1 MKQSKENIEIA
12 FIRARALD
20 DLANTSDEEIRNEYR
35 EAGQDMAAV
44 AKQTLDTLRDVVA
57 AGMRAKLA
65 SAKAVSKASA
75 ASQQPTNWVRPAM
88 ERLKKIVAEAFL
100 REPKVAMAFRE
111 GKKQTDEDLATVYDD
126 LVRMGIIKPEDHGN

>member
-1 MKQSKENIEIA
+1 MRQSKESKEIG

-35 EAGQDMAAV
+35 EAGQDMAAI

-57 AGMRAKLA
+57 VGMRAKLA
-65 SAKAVSKASA
+65 SAKAATTASS
-75 ASQQPTNWVRPAM
+75 ASRPTNRARPTM
-88 ERLKKIVAEAFL
+88 QRLKEIVAETFM
-100 REPKVAMAFRE
+100 REPKVAMAFRD

-126 LVRMGIIKPEDHGN
+126 LVRMGIIKPEEHGD

>member
-1 MKQSKENIEIA
+1 MKQSKESKEIG

-35 EAGQDMAAV
+35 EAGQDMTAV

-65 SAKAVSKASA
+65 SAKAATTASS
-75 ASQQPTNWVRPAM
+75 ASRPTNRIRPTM
-88 ERLKKIVAEAFL
+88 ERLKEIVAETFM
-100 REPKVAMAFRE
+100 REPKVAMAFRD

-126 LVRMGIIKPEDHGN
+126 LVRMGIIKPEEHGD

>member
-1 MKQSKENIEIA
+1 MKQSKESMEIA
-12 FIRARALD
+12 FIRTRALD
-20 DLANTSDEEIRNEYR
+20 DLANTSDEEIKNEYR
-35 EAGQDMAAV
+35 EAGQDMAAA
-44 AKQTLDTLRDVVA
+44 AKQTHDTLRDVVA

-75 ASQQPTNWVRPAM
+75 ASQPTNWVRPAM

-100 REPKVAMAFRE
+100 REPKVAMAFRD

>member
-1 MKQSKENIEIA
+1 MKQSKECKEIG

-35 EAGQDMAAV
+35 EAGQDMTAV
-44 AKQTLDTLRDVVA
+44 AQQTLDTLRDAVA

-65 SAKAVSKASA
+65 FAKAATTASS
-75 ASQQPTNWVRPAM
+75 ASRPTNLVRPTI
-88 ERLKKIVAEAFL
+88 ERLKEIVAETFM
-100 REPKVAMAFRE
+100 REPKVAMAFRD

-126 LVRMGIIKPEDHGN
+126 LVRMGIIKPEEHGD

>member
-1 MKQSKENIEIA
+1 MKQSKESKEIG

-35 EAGQDMAAV
+35 EAGQDMTAV

-65 SAKAVSKASA
+65 SAKAATTASS
-75 ASQQPTNWVRPAM
+75 ASRPTNRVRPTM
-88 ERLKKIVAEAFL
+88 ERLKEIVAETFM
-100 REPKVAMAFRE
+100 REPKVAMAFRD

-126 LVRMGIIKPEDHGN
+126 LVRMGIIKPEEHGD

>member
-1 MKQSKENIEIA
+1 MRQSKESKEIG
-12 FIRARALD
+12 FIRAMALD
-20 DLANTSDEEIRNEYR
+20 DLAKTSDEEIRNEYR

-44 AKQTLDTLRDVVA
+44 AKQTHDKLRDVVA

-65 SAKAVSKASA
+65 SAKAVTKASSA
-75 ASQQPTNWVRPAM
+75 GQPANWVRPAI
-88 ERLKKIVAEAFL
+88 ERLKEIVADAFL
-100 REPKVAMAFRE
+100 REPKVAMAFRD

>member
-1 MKQSKENIEIA
+1 MRQSKESKEIA

-35 EAGQDMAAV
+35 EAGQDMAAI
-44 AKQTLDTLRDVVA
+44 AKQTRDKLRDALA

-65 SAKAVSKASA
+65 SAKAASKASTT
-75 ASQQPTNWVRPAM
+75 SQPVSRIRPAM
-88 ERLKKIVAEAFL
+88 DRLKEIVAEAFL
-100 REPKVAMAFRE
+100 REPKVAMAFRD

-126 LVRMGIIKPEDHGN
+126 LVRMGVIKPEDHGD

>member
-1 MKQSKENIEIA
+1 MKSRESKEIG

-44 AKQTLDTLRDVVA
+44 AKQTHDKLRDVVA
-57 AGMRAKLA
+57 AGMRTRLA
-65 SAKAVSKASA
+65 SAKAAVKASTS
-75 ASQQPTNWVRPAM
+75 SQPVKRVRPVM
-88 ERLKKIVAEAFL
+88 DQLKEILAEAFL
-100 REPKVAMAFRE
+100 REPKVAMAFRD

-126 LVRMGIIKPEDHGN
+126 LVRMGIIKPEEYGD